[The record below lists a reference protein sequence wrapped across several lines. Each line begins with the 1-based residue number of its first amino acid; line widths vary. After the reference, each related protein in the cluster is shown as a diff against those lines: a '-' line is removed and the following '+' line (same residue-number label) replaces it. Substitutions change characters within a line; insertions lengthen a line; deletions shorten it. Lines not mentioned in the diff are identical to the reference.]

1 MFLKTFPNLDDHGHY
16 LFKRPRILPCFNYRE
31 RQTEKETEREKK
43 GKQHTLS
50 VRGINTKMKVAMKN
64 NKKRGQR
71 SSLAAHWF
79 QLQETNGQI
88 SVLKKNFLILF

>member
-50 VRGINTKMKVAMKN
+50 VRGINT
-64 NKKRGQR
+64 
-71 SSLAAHWF
+71 
-79 QLQETNGQI
+79 
-88 SVLKKNFLILF
+88 